1 MNTIDDRIRT
11 LEMRVE
17 RLETWAGPGQTEAL
31 SVNIR
36 AIRADVVAL
45 RGVQKKHGTQLDEL
59 TRDSAR
65 LKADVGELKGD
76 VAVLKADVAVLKA
89 DAAVLRA
96 DVGELKGDVGVLKAD
111 VGALRVAVA
120 EILRRLPE
128 PPPADQ

>member
-1 MNTIDDRIRT
+1 MNDQIRT

-59 TRDSAR
+59 TKDSAR
-65 LKADVGELKGD
+65 LKADVGELRGD
-76 VAVLKADVAVLKA
+76 MAVLKADVAVLKA
-89 DAAVLRA
+89 DVA
-96 DVGELKGDVGVLKAD
+96 ELKGDVGVLTAD

-120 EILRRLPE
+120 EILRRLPG

>member
-1 MNTIDDRIRT
+1 
-11 LEMRVE
+11 MRVE

-76 VAVLKADVAVLKA
+76 VAVLTADVAVLKA
-89 DAAVLRA
+89 DAAVLKADVAVLKA